1 MTDRIELK
9 GIRALGTIGV
19 LPEEKTRAQP
29 FEVDVFIEAD
39 LSTAGESDDLLDTI
53 NYGEITEIVT
63 RVINE
68 EPHQL
73 LERVARRLT
82 EVILSNPKVDA
93 VEVILRKLVAKQVD
107 FFFPLKIHLHYFFF
121 LMLKH
126 LWLIDILPKDLKSS

>member
-1 MTDRIELK
+1 MPDRIELK
-9 GIRALGTIGV
+9 GIRALRTIGV

-73 LERVARRLT
+73 LERVAKRLT
-82 EVILSNPKVDA
+82 EVILSNPRVDA
-93 VEVILRKLVAKQVD
+93 VEVILRKLRPPVPE
-107 FFFPLKIHLHYFFF
+107 FIE
-121 LMLKH
+121 
-126 LWLIDILPKDLKSS
+126 SSGVRIYRRK